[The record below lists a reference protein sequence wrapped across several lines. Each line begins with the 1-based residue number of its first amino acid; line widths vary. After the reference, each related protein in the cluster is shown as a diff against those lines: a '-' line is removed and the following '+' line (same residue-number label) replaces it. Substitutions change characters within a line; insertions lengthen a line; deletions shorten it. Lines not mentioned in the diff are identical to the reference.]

1 MQHILDLSIAG
12 GWTKLIAGFAMFRPS
27 VICGMLI
34 LFASSSIYAQ
44 STRTT
49 ATSSSAVNSSRTTSS
64 SSSRTSG
71 TGTGTT
77 GEFQPIDRGSFVGRS
92 GETGF
97 VGRSSTGTTGMSGMS
112 GMGRSGMGG
121 MGMGMGM
128 SMGMGGMG
136 MGGMNSRGMNSQFGQ
151 QNNSRNSK
159 ATIRATVKVRF
170 PHTKVPPARV
180 AQTVSARWNRIP
192 LPEKFNGV
200 DLNFENG
207 VATLTG
213 NVATAEDKRM
223 AEKLILLEPGVS
235 SVQNRLE
242 VVATEGSK

>member
-1 MQHILDLSIAG
+1 
-12 GWTKLIAGFAMFRPS
+12 
-27 VICGMLI
+27 
-34 LFASSSIYAQ
+34 
-44 STRTT
+44 
-49 ATSSSAVNSSRTTSS
+49 
-64 SSSRTSG
+64 
-71 TGTGTT
+71 
-77 GEFQPIDRGSFVGRS
+77 
-92 GETGF
+92 
-97 VGRSSTGTTGMSGMS
+97 MS

-128 SMGMGGMG
+128 SMG

>member
-1 MQHILDLSIAG
+1 
-12 GWTKLIAGFAMFRPS
+12 
-27 VICGMLI
+27 
-34 LFASSSIYAQ
+34 
-44 STRTT
+44 
-49 ATSSSAVNSSRTTSS
+49 
-64 SSSRTSG
+64 
-71 TGTGTT
+71 
-77 GEFQPIDRGSFVGRS
+77 
-92 GETGF
+92 
-97 VGRSSTGTTGMSGMS
+97 MSGMS